1 MALRKPAN
9 QMQPTIV
16 TPKKAMESLM
26 TMVSSYLLLLCVNYC
41 DSVGW

>member
-9 QMQPTIV
+9 QMQPAIV

-26 TMVSSYLLLLCVNYC
+26 TMVHIIFAATC
-41 DSVGW
+41 